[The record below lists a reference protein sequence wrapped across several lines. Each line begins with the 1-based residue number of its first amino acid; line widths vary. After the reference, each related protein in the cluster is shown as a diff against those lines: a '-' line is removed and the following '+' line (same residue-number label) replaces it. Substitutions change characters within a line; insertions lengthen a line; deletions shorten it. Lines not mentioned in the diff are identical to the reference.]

1 MRIEQDVKLDF
12 DDVLLKPKRSSLKS
26 RKDFDLERE
35 FQFRYSKNIW
45 KGIPIIASNMD
56 TSGTFEISDV
66 FRKKH
71 LITAVHK
78 FYSFKEWEKQINTLK
93 APLDVAE
100 FSYYVWPTI
109 GMKELDQYEDFD
121 NLLRKLG
128 IYPNF
133 LVVDVANGY
142 TEKFVN
148 LIKEL
153 RDDYYDT
160 TIIAGNVATPEGVEA
175 LVFAGA
181 DVVKVG
187 IGPSKVC
194 DTRIVAGVGYPQL
207 SATIE
212 CADAAHGLGA
222 HIIADGGCKTIAD
235 VGKAFCAGADFVMLG
250 SMFAGFEESGGKT
263 VRKGEK
269 LYKEVYGMSSDH
281 AMEKYYGK
289 KDEYRASEGNY
300 SYIEYK
306 GKIEPFVDN
315 LLGGIRSTATYIG
328 ARRMK
333 DMSKCATFIK
343 VNRIK

>member
-1 MRIEQDVKLDF
+1 MRIEEDIKLDF

-35 FQFRYSKNIW
+35 FQFKYSKNTW

-66 FRKKH
+66 FRNKH
-71 LITAVHK
+71 LITAAHK
-78 FYSFKEWEKQINTLK
+78 FYSIKDWEEQIDTLK
-93 APLDVAE
+93 SPLDVAE
-100 FSYYVWPTI
+100 FSHYVWPTI

-121 NLLRKLG
+121 SLLRKSG

-222 HIIADGGCKTIAD
+222 HIIADGGCKNISD

-250 SMFAGFEESGGKT
+250 SMFAGFEESGGKI

-269 LYKEVYGMSSDH
+269 LYKELYGMSSDY

-306 GKIEPFVDN
+306 GKIESFVDN

-328 ARRMK
+328 TRRMK
-333 DMSKCATFIK
+333 DMSKCATFIR